1 MNAKDKPHAPK
12 TPKIR
17 AILADTTLTT
27 SARLA
32 AVELYC
38 HTDWMTGELV
48 CRHTIAAHIRRTIG
62 VKRSASTVIVSQLR
76 ERGYIKGGFFIP
88 TPEPTGPVN
97 RPAGKMAR
105 PVDRPPPAGKP
116 ATPPAGR
123 PDTPG
128 RQTGHPPAG
137 RPATPGRRTGHISS
151 SPSYSLPSPSSDP
164 RRPDTREESREERER
179 RYAEAQ
185 RRQAEEH
192 RRREGERFGLPDGFL
207 EKYYVKGDGR

>member
-62 VKRSASTVIVSQLR
+62 VKESASKAILKQLR
-76 ERGYIKGGFFIP
+76 ERGYIKGAFFVP
-88 TPEPTGPVN
+88 VAEPTG
-97 RPAGKMAR
+97 RQTDRAA
-105 PVDRPPPAGKP
+105 DRPPPVGRPTTPPVGKP
-116 ATPPAGR
+116 T
-123 PDTPG
+123 TPG
-128 RQTGHPPAG
+128 RQTD
-137 RPATPGRRTGHISS
+137 HISS

-164 RRPDTREESREERER
+164 RRPDTREGSLEGERER
-179 RYAEAQ
+179 LESSR
-185 RRQAEEH
+185 RRQAEEEQ
-192 RRREGERFGLPDGFL
+192 RRRDQFNAETRAFL
-207 EKYYVKGDGR
+207 NTY

>member
-32 AVELYC
+32 AVELYY

-48 CRHTIAAHIRRTIG
+48 CRHAIAAHIRRTIG
-62 VKRSASTVIVSQLR
+62 VKESASKAILKQLR
-76 ERGYIKGGFFIP
+76 ERGYIKGAFFVP
-88 TPEPTGPVN
+88 VAEPTGRQTDRAAN
-97 RPAGKMAR
+97 RPGAEPTGRQTDRAA
-105 PVDRPPPAGKP
+105 DRPPPVGRPTTPPVGKP
-116 ATPPAGR
+116 T
-123 PDTPG
+123 TPG
-128 RQTGHPPAG
+128 RQTD
-137 RPATPGRRTGHISS
+137 HISS

-164 RRPDTREESREERER
+164 SRSDTREESREERER

-192 RRREGERFGLPDGFL
+192 RRREEESRWTGRGLSDEFL
-207 EKYYVKGDGR
+207 ASIYVKGDGR